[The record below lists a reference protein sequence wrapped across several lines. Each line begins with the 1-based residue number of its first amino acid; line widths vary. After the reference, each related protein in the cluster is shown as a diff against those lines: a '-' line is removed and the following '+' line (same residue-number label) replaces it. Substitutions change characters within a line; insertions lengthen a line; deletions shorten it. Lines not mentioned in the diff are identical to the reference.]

1 VTEIETRQEELT
13 EHLLKVARE
22 NLGQSEIEASQKA
35 IAKGLLPVADDKEET
50 KNEVPGCCSLEFT
63 TKS

>member
-1 VTEIETRQEELT
+1 MSEIETRKEELT

-22 NLGQSEIEASQKA
+22 HLDRSEIETSQEA
-35 IAKGLLPVADDKEET
+35 IAKGLLPVAADKEET
-50 KNEVPGCCSLEFT
+50 KNDVPVCCSLEFT

>member
-1 VTEIETRQEELT
+1 MTEIETRKEELT
-13 EHLLKVARE
+13 EHLWKVARE
-22 NLGQSEIEASQKA
+22 NLDQSEIEASQEA

-50 KNEVPGCCSLEFT
+50 KNEVPDCCSLEFT